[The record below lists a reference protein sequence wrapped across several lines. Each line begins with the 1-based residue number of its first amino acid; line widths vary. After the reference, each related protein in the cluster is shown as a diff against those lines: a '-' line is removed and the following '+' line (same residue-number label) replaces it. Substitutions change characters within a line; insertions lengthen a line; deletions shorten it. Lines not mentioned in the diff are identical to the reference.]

1 MKLQNF
7 LSFIILFL
15 LFTTSLYSVE
25 KTQAISL
32 KSAIVFNTL
41 CAKCHEGQCSGR
53 LSFDTGSES
62 ATNHIKR
69 YVDDIEISKLEVKEY
84 FTLLN
89 YMKKKCLLFMPD
101 DVKWDINNF
110 SDFAIVSHKRYFF
123 PLGKLKS
130 GKYTLHIQT
139 EEDINFTFEVIS
151 SKFDS
156 FLNQSVCSCT
166 EEKVFNFV
174 LEENTNY
181 FLRIH
186 SKKPLHLKNLKL
198 SPHI

>member
-1 MKLQNF
+1 MGIH
-7 LSFIILFL
+7 SFENRDELEKHII
-15 LFTTSLYSVE
+15 E
-25 KTQAISL
+25 
-32 KSAIVFNTL
+32 L
-41 CAKCHEGQCSGR
+41 CDNNAQ
-53 LSFDTGSES
+53 TIIINGSTAHGE
-62 ATNHIKR
+62 IK
-69 YVDDIEISKLEVKEY
+69 
-84 FTLLN
+84 
-89 YMKKKCLLFMPD
+89 
-101 DVKWDINNF
+101 NF
-110 SDFAIVSHKRYFF
+110 SDFDIVSHKRYFF

-186 SKKPLHLKNLKL
+186 SKKPLHLKSLKL
-198 SPHI
+198 SPSI